1 MRKTAV
7 FLMVLFMA
15 SSLFAANYG
24 VLVSDRWN
32 VCNTIRLYD
41 NGRFSFL
48 TEEFRTISNYG
59 LTTRLRTDISCE
71 YGDWQPHG
79 NGALLAF
86 DGKGEAV
93 LEPKIGLNGQIMI
106 RLGDKEYPLTSLEER

>member
-1 MRKTAV
+1 MRKTAL
-7 FLMVLFMA
+7 FLMILFMA

-24 VLVSDRWN
+24 VLVSDRWDA
-32 VCNTIRLYD
+32 CNTIRLYD

-48 TEEFRTISNYG
+48 TEEFRTIRNHG
-59 LTTRLRTDISCE
+59 LTTRFRTDIFCE
-71 YGDWQPHG
+71 YGDWKPHG

-93 LEPKIGLNGQIMI
+93 LEPRIGTDGQIMI
-106 RLGDKEYPLTSLEER
+106 CIGDREYPLTALEER

>member
-7 FLMVLFMA
+7 FLMVLLLSFGLYA
-15 SSLFAANYG
+15 KGYG

-48 TEEFRTISNYG
+48 TEEFRTISNFG
-59 LTTRLRTDISCE
+59 LTTRLRTDIFCE

-93 LEPKIGLNGQIMI
+93 LEPIIGADGQIMI
-106 RLGDKEYPLTSLEER
+106 RLGEDEYPLTALEER